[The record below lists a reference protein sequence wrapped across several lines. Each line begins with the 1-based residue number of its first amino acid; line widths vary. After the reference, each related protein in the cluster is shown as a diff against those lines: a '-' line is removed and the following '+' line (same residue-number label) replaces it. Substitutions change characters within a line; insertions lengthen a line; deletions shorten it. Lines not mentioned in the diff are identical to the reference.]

1 MSSERKPREATC
13 DDRLCVGLEEDDVA
27 VAEERTREDEE
38 AILDPHVALTLD
50 WSNDLPFL
58 SVTLTM
64 LPMMRPSSSTSRSFS
79 TEPGVN
85 WGLDGGDGC

>member
-13 DDRLCVGLEEDDVA
+13 DDRLCVGLEEEA
-27 VAEERTREDEE
+27 AAAEERTREDDE
-38 AILDPHVALTLD
+38 AILDPLVALTLD
-50 WSNDLPFL
+50 CSNDLPFL

-64 LPMMRPSSSTSRSFS
+64 LPMIRPSSSTSRCFK

-85 WGLDGGDGC
+85 WGLDGGD